1 MQALPREVNEQLE
14 RLQEALIALVP
25 GLRGVYLHGSAC
37 LGGFVPGRSD
47 LDLLILCDEP
57 MSRGARVALADALLP
72 LHGAPCQLE
81 LSVAR
86 VEDAQSVPVLCQF
99 HLSEMWAP
107 RYAAHDETN
116 PLLEGAFPDEDMPCH
131 IRLTRQSGIPLFGP
145 PPEALLPAISDEQ
158 FWHALTYDLDDLA
171 ASESTVYDVLTL
183 ARVASFAFTRRILT
197 KLQSADWAAGAFPQF
212 APLLRETAAAYRLG
226 RAPAWDGAALTNYR
240 DFMLNLIRQGLK

>member
-72 LHGAPCQLE
+72 LHGSPCQLE

-99 HLSEMWAP
+99 HFSAMWAP

-145 PPEALLPAISDEQ
+145 PPEALLPEIDDDT
-158 FWHALTYDLDDLA
+158 FWRALTYDLGDLA
-171 ASESTVYDVLTL
+171 PLDNPVYDALTL
-183 ARVASFAFTRRILT
+183 ARVASFARTRHILT
-197 KLQSADWAAGAFPQF
+197 KCQAASWAAGEYPRF
-212 APLLRETAAAYRLG
+212 APILNEAIAAYRAG
-226 RAPAWDGAALTNYR
+226 RDPAWSAEDIAAYR
-240 DFMLNLIRQGLK
+240 DFMMDAIRRGI